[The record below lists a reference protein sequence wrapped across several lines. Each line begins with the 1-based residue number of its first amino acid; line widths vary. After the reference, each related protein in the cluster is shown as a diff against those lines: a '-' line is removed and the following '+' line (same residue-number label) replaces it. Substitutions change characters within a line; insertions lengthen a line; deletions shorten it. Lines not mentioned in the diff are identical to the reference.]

1 MIEKFVMILISQ
13 NVTNYNIKVPENA
26 VFRINLAWINKIE
39 EIIKL
44 LKKYETQKIFLDLPI
59 NRTKPPNNKYSFNDL
74 VNILKVFKNIKYL
87 AISNVNN
94 VEDIEE
100 YLKMTPQNITII
112 PKIESCSGIDNIESI
127 TNQLTFEERI
137 VMLDHDDLYTDIL
150 KNNLP
155 DEKFS
160 YYVNQLVA
168 FCRKNK
174 IELLR
179 TIGVIFA
186 NDEKNVSDYVR

>member
-59 NRTKPPNNKYSFNDL
+59 NRTKPPNNKYSFDDL

-94 VEDIEE
+94 IEDIEK
-100 YLKMTPQNITII
+100 YLKLTPQNITII
-112 PKIESCSGIDNIESI
+112 PKIESCLGVENIESI
-127 TNQLTFEERI
+127 TNQLTFEEKI
-137 VMLDHDDLYTDIL
+137 VMLDHDDLYSDIL
-150 KNNLP
+150 KNNMP
-155 DEKFS
+155 KEKFS
-160 YYVNQLVA
+160 FYVNQLVD